1 MTKMKPNNTGKI
13 LKWIATA
20 ILIVGTFVNAG
31 FPQLYPIGPLLLAMG
46 GVVWLIV
53 SLLWREPALIV
64 TNLVLTTVGFGGILL
79 YYIR

>member
-1 MTKMKPNNTGKI
+1 MKPNKPDQI

-31 FPQLYPIGPLLLAMG
+31 FPELYPMGPSLLALG
-46 GVVWLIV
+46 GVFWLMVALI
-53 SLLWREPALIV
+53 WRESALIV
-64 TNLVLTTVGFGGILL
+64 TNIVLTTVGIGGILL

>member
-1 MTKMKPNNTGKI
+1 MKPNNTAQI

-31 FPQLYPIGPLLLAMG
+31 FPEMYPWGPALLALG
-46 GVVWLIV
+46 GVFWLVVALI
-53 SLLWREPALIV
+53 WRESALIV
-64 TNLVLTTVGFGGILL
+64 TNIVLTTVGIGGILL

>member
-1 MTKMKPNNTGKI
+1 MKPNKLDQI

-31 FPQLYPIGPLLLAMG
+31 FPELYPMGPALLALG
-46 GVVWLIV
+46 GVFWLIV
-53 SLLWREPALIV
+53 ALIWRESALIV
-64 TNLVLTTVGFGGILL
+64 TNIVLTCVGIGGILL

>member
-1 MTKMKPNNTGKI
+1 MTQIKIDQI

-31 FPQLYPIGPLLLAMG
+31 FPELYPIGPMTLALG
-46 GVVWLIV
+46 GVFWLMV
-53 SLLWREPALIV
+53 SLIWREPALIV
-64 TNLVLTTVGFGGILL
+64 TNIVLTTVGIGGIVL

>member
-1 MTKMKPNNTGKI
+1 MKPNKPDQI

-31 FPQLYPIGPLLLAMG
+31 FPELYPMGPALLVLG
-46 GVVWLIV
+46 GVFWLMVALI
-53 SLLWREPALIV
+53 WRESALIV
-64 TNLVLTTVGFGGILL
+64 TNIVLTTVGIGGILL